1 MYMIAS
7 LMHRL
12 TCRGTSPVLSR
23 MSLHTSRRT
32 SRRVLTALLA
42 TALLS
47 AGAAQ
52 AADAAP
58 TISHC
63 WIRALPGNIP
73 SGGYLILA
81 NPAHQPVDLVDVQ
94 SPAFGMVMLH
104 RSLTEGGTSRMVMVD
119 KLTVPAHGTVA
130 FTPGDYHLMLEQPKR
145 APQIGSQ
152 IALTFGFNSGQTV
165 RAMCLVKN
173 AGASGE

>member
-1 MYMIAS
+1 MTMMTS

-12 TCRGTSPVLSR
+12 TGRITSSAR
-23 MSLHTSRRT
+23 SSTSRH
-32 SRRVLTALLA
+32 ALQGAVLA

-47 AGAAQ
+47 AGVAQ
-52 AADAAP
+52 AAGAAP
-58 TISHC
+58 TVSHC

-81 NPAHQPVDLVDVQ
+81 NPGDQPVDLVDVM
-94 SPAFGMVMLH
+94 SPAFGMAMLH

-119 KLTVPAHGTVA
+119 KLTVPAHGKVA
-130 FTPGDYHLMLEQPKR
+130 FTPGDYHLMLEQPKQ
-145 APQIGSQ
+145 PLQIGSE
-152 IALTFGFNSGQTV
+152 IALTFGFNSGQMV

-173 AGASGE
+173 AGATGE